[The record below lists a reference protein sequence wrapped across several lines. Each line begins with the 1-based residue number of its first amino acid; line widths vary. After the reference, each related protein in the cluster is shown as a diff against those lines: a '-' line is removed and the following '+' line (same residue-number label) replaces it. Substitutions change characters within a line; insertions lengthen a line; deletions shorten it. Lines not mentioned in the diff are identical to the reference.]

1 MSLIMGLQRPAVGGI
16 PLSSPPMIAVVDDD
30 IAIRDSLDS
39 LMRAQ
44 GFLVAVYSSA
54 NDFLTG
60 ADFSNTDYLITDVQM
75 PEMGGIEL
83 HEHLMALDIHI
94 PTIFMTAFPSDS
106 IRKRAMTGA
115 AVCFLAKP
123 FTAQALIDCLNLSI
137 SD

>member
-1 MSLIMGLQRPAVGGI
+1 MS
-16 PLSSPPMIAVVDDD
+16 STPMIAVVDDD

-39 LMRAQ
+39 LVRAQ

-54 NDFLTG
+54 QDFLTA
-60 ADFSNTDYLITDVQM
+60 ADFSKTDFLITDVQM

-83 HEHLMALDIHI
+83 HEHMMALGIHI

-106 IRKRAMTGA
+106 IRKLAMTGA
-115 AVCFLAKP
+115 AICFLGKP
-123 FTAQALIDCLNLSI
+123 FTAQALIDCLNLPK